1 MTECPP
7 GVHSMFDPCP
17 GNCTE
22 PIDEYDELFDELWSM
37 EYRITG
43 DKPRAMKFAREFLDR
58 HAHVL
63 AEKIRDDSWSRRD
76 RWGRYEEEEREAGQC
91 HGADLI
97 DPEVQA

>member
-1 MTECPP
+1 MPECPP

-22 PIDEYDELFDELWSM
+22 PCDEYDDLFEELWSM

-43 DKPRAMKFAREFLDR
+43 DKPKAMAFAREFLDR

-63 AEKIRDDSWSRRD
+63 AEKIRNSERLRDYTDDHMND
-76 RWGRYEEEEREAGQC
+76 CNMA
-91 HGADLI
+91 ADEI
-97 DPEVQA
+97 DPEVT